1 VHASSLHFAKVP
13 SMKVTN
19 DRALPTIAAHR
30 FGLGEPDVHATVG
43 DDARGWLLAQIGPA
57 DAALGD
63 NLVSSTE
70 GLRIFA
76 AFTDERQRLRRVN
89 PAGPAASMPGEAMS
103 DEQVFA
109 KHFREVSQG
118 DIRSDLATAAAT
130 RRPFAERLVLFWANH
145 FTVSMAKPTV
155 RSLVGAFQREAIRPH
170 IAGRFAVML
179 EAVVKHPSML
189 RYLDNDASTGPNA
202 EMAVRRARQ
211 AARNSDATPRVLGL
225 NENLARE
232 VLELHTLGASAARG
246 GLYTQADVTS
256 LARVLTGWRI
266 PRSAYDSS
274 VSPAAGAS
282 SSLAPPDTGVA
293 HHWATRFELAW
304 HEPGT
309 KTVLGKTYPEGSA
322 GLDAV
327 LADLARHPQT
337 ARFVCTKLARHLV
350 ADQPPPALIE
360 RMVAAWAR
368 SDGDLTSVV
377 QALVEGYEAWD
388 AVPTKLKSPE
398 EYAIS
403 TARVLGLGAGFF
415 TRQPDAGLSVM
426 GQRVMAQPSPAGWP
440 DTADDWLGPDAVW
453 KRVEWTTRLAERAAR
468 QVDARALARSCLA
481 ARLTPHTLEQIDR
494 AADGAQALALMLLS
508 PEFQRR

>member
-1 VHASSLHFAKVP
+1 MHFAKVP
-13 SMKVTN
+13 SMKAIN

-30 FGLGEPDVHATVG
+30 FGLGEADVQNTVG
-43 DDARGWLLAQIGPA
+43 LDARGWLLSQLGPA
-57 DAALGD
+57 DTALGD
-63 NLVSSTE
+63 GLVSSTE

-76 AFTDERQRLRRVN
+76 AFTDERQRMRRMD
-89 PAGPAASMPGEAMS
+89 AASAPSTMASVAMNVATS
-103 DEQVFA
+103 DEQAFA
-109 KHFREVSQG
+109 KHFRDVSQG
-118 DIRSDLATAAAT
+118 DIRSYLATPAAT

-145 FTVSMAKPTV
+145 FTVSMAKPAV

-202 EMAVRRARQ
+202 EVAVRRARQ
-211 AARNSDATPRVLGL
+211 AARNSDTASRVLGL

-256 LARVLTGWRI
+256 FARVLTGWRI
-266 PRSAYDSS
+266 PRNAFDSHFTPPAGANA
-274 VSPAAGAS
+274 SPAG
-282 SSLAPPDTGVA
+282 PTPGVA
-293 HHWATRFELAW
+293 QPWATRFEPAW
-304 HEPGT
+304 HEPGQ
-309 KTVLGKTYPEGSA
+309 KMVLGKSYPEGSA

-350 ADQPPPALIE
+350 ADQPPPSLIE
-360 RMVAAWAR
+360 RMVTAWAR
-368 SDGDLTSVV
+368 SDGHLTSVV
-377 QALVEGYEAWD
+377 QALVESPEAWD
-388 AVPTKLKSPE
+388 ATPTKLKSPE

-403 TARVLGLGAGFF
+403 TARVLGLGASFF
-415 TRQPDAGLSVM
+415 ARQPDAGLSVM

-453 KRVEWTTRLAERAAR
+453 KRVEWTTRLAERVAH
-468 QVDARALARSCLA
+468 QVDARALARTSLA
-481 ARLTPHTLEQIDR
+481 ARLTPHTMEQIDR

>member
-1 VHASSLHFAKVP
+1 
-13 SMKVTN
+13 MKVTN

-30 FGLGEPDVHATVG
+30 FGLGEADVQATVG
-43 DDARGWLLAQIGPA
+43 HDARGWLLAQIGPA

-63 NLVSSTE
+63 SLVSSTE

-76 AFTDERQRLRRVN
+76 AFTDERQRMRRV
-89 PAGPAASMPGEAMS
+89 PAAGPAASMASSTMN
-103 DEQVFA
+103 DEQIFA
-109 KHFREVSQG
+109 KHFRDVSQA
-118 DIRSDLATAAAT
+118 DIRSYLATPAAS

-155 RSLVGAFQREAIRPH
+155 RSMVGAFQREAIRPH
-170 IAGRFAVML
+170 IAGRFAVLL

-202 EMAVRRARQ
+202 EVAVRRARQ
-211 AARNSDATPRVLGL
+211 AARNSDTAPRVLGL

-246 GLYTQADVTS
+246 GLYTQTDVTS

-266 PRSAYDSS
+266 PRSSYDSNVS
-274 VSPAAGAS
+274 SPAGAPATTS
-282 SSLAPPDTGVA
+282 ALESGVA
-293 HHWATRFELAW
+293 QPWATRFEPAW
-304 HEPGT
+304 HEPGN

-360 RMVAAWAR
+360 HMVAAWTQ
-368 SDGDLTSVV
+368 SDGDLTRVV
-377 QALVEGYEAWD
+377 QALIEGSEAWD
-388 AVPTKLKSPE
+388 ALPTKLKSPE
-398 EYAIS
+398 EYAVS
-403 TARVLGLGAGFF
+403 TARVLGMGAGFF
-415 TRQPDAGLSVM
+415 MRQPDAGLSVM

-468 QVDARALARSCLA
+468 QVDARALARTSLA
-481 ARLTPHTLEQIDR
+481 ARLTPHTMEQIER